1 MKRTRQFFDNI
12 KSTVEY
18 SLNGSGRSHLDIND
32 KRPFNPHNP
41 ELGYCFKYETLD
53 TLIYKICVTPLGG
66 KAEFTDYRILM
77 HEIGHIYLRHL
88 DQHQEF
94 DDLILDAI
102 RDHRDELIEYVN
114 KSCGIDWADKLLDA
128 LVNDK
133 YLNHSIH
140 NIAMDMEVNSKVLS
154 TEDVEEMESDIDK
167 FLPETVEVT
176 MLKALK
182 DQLAE
187 DDPNRKEIEDLIDKT
202 KKETK
207 IKLILP
213 ERYHFSDGTPFPSG
227 KSYIEYLELIM
238 ANLDQFVKMI
248 ASIKKGGNGDTG
260 DVTQEDIDGI
270 SNSFSNDPG
279 GDPGGSS
286 GNPID
291 DMKDVLGKNGKDNQS
306 SKDDNPDTDHGSGD
320 RDEGDK
326 TRKDRSQGRG
336 SGHGCGTTTYTPMD
350 EIDMALNEIVRDV
363 HHRVVKV
370 NYKRD
375 PLYLYNRGINRSV
388 IAPVMRN
395 KYYYDTNPRIVFLI
409 DVSGS
414 MPSSLIQRFITTINK
429 HLSKINGGLK
439 YDLIEWDTDLC
450 SHKKDLNPK
459 KSIDRIH
466 CGGGTSI
473 ARGIEY
479 FHKNYDP
486 SAILVIASD
495 FEDNLRQWAEA
506 EKDMGAYTIYGL
518 NYGCYDYSDGVEF
531 KNIKVRKIPYRR

>member
-32 KRPFNPHNP
+32 KRPFNPYNP

-167 FLPETVEVT
+167 FLPETIEVT

-187 DDPNRKEIEDLIDKT
+187 DDPKRKEVEDMIDKA
-202 KKETK
+202 KKE
-207 IKLILP
+207 
-213 ERYHFSDGTPFPSG
+213 
-227 KSYIEYLELIM
+227 
-238 ANLDQFVKMI
+238 
-248 ASIKKGGNGDTG
+248 
-260 DVTQEDIDGI
+260 I
-270 SNSFSNDPG
+270 S
-279 GDPGGSS
+279 
-286 GNPID
+286 
-291 DMKDVLGKNGKDNQS
+291 K
-306 SKDDNPDTDHGSGD
+306 
-320 RDEGDK
+320 
-326 TRKDRSQGRG
+326 
-336 SGHGCGTTTYTPMD
+336 
-350 EIDMALNEIVRDV
+350 
-363 HHRVVKV
+363 
-370 NYKRD
+370 
-375 PLYLYNRGINRSV
+375 
-388 IAPVMRN
+388 
-395 KYYYDTNPRIVFLI
+395 
-409 DVSGS
+409 
-414 MPSSLIQRFITTINK
+414 
-429 HLSKINGGLK
+429 
-439 YDLIEWDTDLC
+439 
-450 SHKKDLNPK
+450 
-459 KSIDRIH
+459 
-466 CGGGTSI
+466 
-473 ARGIEY
+473 
-479 FHKNYDP
+479 
-486 SAILVIASD
+486 
-495 FEDNLRQWAEA
+495 
-506 EKDMGAYTIYGL
+506 
-518 NYGCYDYSDGVEF
+518 
-531 KNIKVRKIPYRR
+531 